1 MSIFIIEKNV
11 PLAKTK
17 RTGRPSKGYK
27 RLLQTM
33 EIGDSVVIDK
43 KAYQSIHNY
52 AKELGVKVKTRK
64 VDDTTRRVW
73 MVAK

>member
-33 EIGDSVVIDK
+33 DIGDSVVVDK
-43 KAYQSIHNY
+43 KAYQSILNY
-52 AKELGVKVKTRK
+52 AKELSVTVKTRK
-64 VDDTTRRVW
+64 VDDSTRRVW

>member
-11 PLAKTK
+11 PLTK
-17 RTGRPSKGYK
+17 KEGVGRPSKGYK
-27 RLLQTM
+27 TLLETM
-33 EIGDSVVIDK
+33 QVGDSVVIDK

-52 AKELGVKVKTRK
+52 AKQLGVTVKTRK
-64 VDDTTRRVW
+64 VDDSTRRVW